1 MPKPFKDAPLTAACP
16 VPLATVAGRRQ
27 ARHLRAGSAW
37 AILVACLLAATQA
50 EAQTWSGAL
59 GVASENIYRG
69 IGQSRGDP
77 SLFANL
83 YLNIDGNWVAGV
95 AASTVHPE
103 GRPADTQLSLHLDR
117 RWRINPDWSASL
129 GLAHYDT
136 THEEN
141 HEGLRYDELS
151 SSLSWRGR
159 WSATLAWSP
168 RVNNAYLQVV
178 EKPAAWAWGETGWHQ
193 PLGTRF
199 SIDAGIGYAHA
210 LHGPPADY
218 HYANVGVNLALGNAY
233 LGLGRVWA
241 SEREFRYELFG
252 FPYEVIQP
260 SRQRW
265 VGSLMW
271 LF

>member
-1 MPKPFKDAPLTAACP
+1 MTADCPGPFAASENRR
-16 VPLATVAGRRQ
+16 LAGL
-27 ARHLRAGSAW
+27 LRMGSRW
-37 AILVACLLAATQA
+37 AVFGACLLLATQA
-50 EAQTWSGAL
+50 QAQTWSGAL

-95 AASTVHPE
+95 AASTVHPDD
-103 GRPADTQLSLHLDR
+103 RPADTQLSLHLDR
-117 RWRINPDWSASL
+117 RWRINPDWSANL
-129 GLAHYDT
+129 GLAHYDS
-136 THEEN
+136 THAEN

-178 EKPAAWAWGETGWHQ
+178 EKPAAWVWGESTWHQ

-210 LHGPPADY
+210 LHGPPTDY
-218 HYANVGVNLALGNAY
+218 HYANVGVNLALGNASF
-233 LGLGRVWA
+233 GLGRIWT
-241 SEREFRYELFG
+241 SEREFRYERSG
-252 FPYEVIQP
+252 VPYEVTQP